1 MTFRPGKRQRVEL
14 RRLNP
19 AEPALQQFKAL
30 KQITSLTNQEC
41 RAVVS
46 LLHPE
51 GKGHRTGV
59 GRSTSVRKSTGMPAG
74 VWHRWYLDTIH
85 VLATVAASK
94 MWTVALGIG
103 SCCVPVRHATEISCG
118 WLPIPMRRMGANV
131 LAAPAARK
139 VALLYLAWLDFPTLH
154 MEAMWL
160 TASLIKSADANSCTG
175 GYARILKE
183 ILERYKEEACNG
195 MAIQNGWCLRAHLC
209 KRMWYFWA
217 ITKVSAAPLDARV
230 QRVWKPC
237 IKCSNVLSNGKA
249 EGVSGHVDI
258 CATDVSKFQEI
269 ILSGVREIANML
281 ESEHG
286 PIQKRRLADSS
297 WVEAFH
303 SKTFCIPFRYS
314 DRLVCQ
320 YE

>member
-59 GRSTSVRKSTGMPAG
+59 GGARQYGRAQECLRAFDIDGISIPYTSLQLLLQAKCDSCPGYRKLLRTC
-74 VWHRWYLDTIH
+74 
-85 VLATVAASK
+85 AARNGNQLRLIAY
-94 MWTVALGIG
+94 TDETHGG
-103 SCCVPVRHATEISCG
+103 
-118 WLPIPMRRMGANV
+118 NV

-195 MAIQNGWCLRAHLC
+195 MAIQMDDACELIFVKDVILLSDHEGFRSALGC
-209 KRMWYFWA
+209 KG
-217 ITKVSAAPLDARV
+217 AAGL
-230 QRVWKPC
+230 KPC

-249 EGVSGHVDI
+249 EGVSGRYLCDRCEQI
-258 CATDVSKFQEI
+258 SRNKSQRGQRNSKHAR
-269 ILSGVREIANML
+269 VWAC
-281 ESEHG
+281 